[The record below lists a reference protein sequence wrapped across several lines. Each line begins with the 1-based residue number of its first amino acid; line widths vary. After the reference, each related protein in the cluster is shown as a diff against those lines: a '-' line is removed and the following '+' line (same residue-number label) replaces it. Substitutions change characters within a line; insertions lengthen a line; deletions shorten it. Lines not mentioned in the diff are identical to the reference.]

1 MLPAEFK
8 RLGGALLGY
17 MFENFCSVYGVW
29 NALLENVQ
37 FA

>member
-1 MLPAEFK
+1 MHDESKKLCF
-8 RLGGALLGY
+8 ALSGY
-17 MFENFCSVYGVW
+17 MFKDFCSVYGVW